1 MCVLAKPQG
10 MPLHLLICNPTGVAN
25 NKETAMP
32 ATQVTQ
38 TNWAQDADHL
48 ETQVKACQFML
59 GTTLSKELAYQLRHA
74 VMQLDEAN
82 QMVISYAVTVR
93 NLAKYTIENVQ
104 NNQRVLQTVGNASND
119 LAKMV
124 EKRQTAVDTMQLLL
138 TLALPVPE
146 GADTHQ
152 ADDIRTHRIEL
163 AKYVCERAANRTA
176 QR

>member
-1 MCVLAKPQG
+1 
-10 MPLHLLICNPTGVAN
+10 
-25 NKETAMP
+25 
-32 ATQVTQ
+32 
-38 TNWAQDADHL
+38 
-48 ETQVKACQFML
+48 
-59 GTTLSKELAYQLRHA
+59 LRHA

-124 EKRQTAVDTMQLLL
+124 EKRQTAVETLQLLL
-138 TLALPVPE
+138 TLAMPVPE

-163 AKYVCERAANRTA
+163 AKYVCEHAANRTV